1 MQKAWKVI
9 LILSITANLV
19 LGFILL
25 SKPKVRESNSR
36 VYIEKID
43 SLELELSLIQ
53 QARDS
58 IRGSIDITIVKI
70 DNNNRDYEETRDII
84 LSNSVNDDYVFFTE
98 YLKWNKERL
107 DSINNP

>member
-25 SKPKVRESNSR
+25 SKPKIRESNSR

-58 IRGSIDITIVKI
+58 IRGSIDTTIVKI
-70 DNNNRDYEETRDII
+70 DDNNRDYEKTRDII
-84 LSNSVNDDYVFFTE
+84 LSNSITDDYVFFTE

>member
-19 LGFILL
+19 LVFILL

-58 IRGSIDITIVKI
+58 IRGSIDTTIVKI